1 MAFYK
6 TVYVFIISYEYN
18 QNTTLIAVLFNQTI
32 LFIPLLGRPAAP
44 ALHT

>member
-1 MAFYK
+1 MAFYN

-32 LFIPLLGRPAAP
+32 LFIPPLGRPAAP